1 MLPLW
6 CILPIQLIYQG
17 TTTKC
22 LPKNVSF
29 PADWHNTCTANH
41 WSNSNTM
48 VDYVNLIIIPYIVE
62 TRKALKLS
70 EDHPALVLFDVFKG
84 QCTEEVLQLLLDNN
98 ILYIFIPA
106 NSTDKLQPLDL
117 SVNKP
122 AKDFMKLKFQD

>member
-1 MLPLW
+1 MA
-6 CILPIQLIYQG
+6 
-17 TTTKC
+17 KC

-29 PADWHNTCTANH
+29 PADWHITCTANH

-84 QCTEEVLQLLLDNN
+84 QEVLQLLLDNN

-106 NSTDKLQPLDL
+106 NIAPINCNL
-117 SVNKP
+117 
-122 AKDFMKLKFQD
+122 